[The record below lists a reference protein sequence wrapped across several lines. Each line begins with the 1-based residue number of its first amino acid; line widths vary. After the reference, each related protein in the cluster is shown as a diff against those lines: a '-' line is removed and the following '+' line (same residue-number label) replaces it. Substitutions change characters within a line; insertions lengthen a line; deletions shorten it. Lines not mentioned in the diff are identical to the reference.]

1 MSLSKQIQM
10 LRQRNLRNPEMAEEA
25 SRWDMA
31 VRGQLGSV
39 LAALRAIAAWDVDC
53 QGRGRHD
60 EIVRVAWKARG
71 DRIIDEISDEV
82 DILLF
87 AASADARGS
96 VV

>member
-25 SRWDMA
+25 SRWDIA
-31 VRGQLGSV
+31 IRGQLGSV
-39 LAALRAIAAWDVDC
+39 LAALRAIAAWDVDY

-60 EIVRVAWKARG
+60 EIDRAAWKARG
-71 DRIIDEISDEV
+71 DRIIEEISDEV

-87 AASADARGS
+87 AASAGARGR